1 MKTFKN
7 PFAFFG
13 EENAEAKTRALM
25 QASTNEKV
33 ACDVNGFPQAFFTHV
48 EIPKKERKGRV
59 LGDSR
64 ARITYKEIPLIAHK
78 PILLIECAHNNVV

>member
-13 EENAEAKTRALM
+13 EEHMEAKTRALM

-48 EIPKKERKGRV
+48 EVPKKERERRV
-59 LGDSR
+59 LGNRSLGR
-64 ARITYKEIPLIAHK
+64 QERIEHRPMLAIGY
-78 PILLIECAHNNVV
+78 NG